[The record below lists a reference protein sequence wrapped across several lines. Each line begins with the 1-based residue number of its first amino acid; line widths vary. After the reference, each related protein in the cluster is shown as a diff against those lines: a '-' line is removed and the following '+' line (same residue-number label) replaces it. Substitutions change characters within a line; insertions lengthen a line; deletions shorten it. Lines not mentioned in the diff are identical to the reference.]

1 VANVRTVTA
10 PGELAAYPERSRGY
24 WADALVRLLRTPAGV
39 AGLVIVIGLI
49 VIAVVGPAV
58 VPWNYAYQD
67 LDAVVAHGGPL
78 PPGSPGHLLGTDALG
93 RDLLARTLDGAQVSL
108 TVALVAQLVVIAI
121 GVPMGLIAGWRGGKV
136 ETALMRF
143 TDVIATFPDLLFI
156 VMISAAVVD
165 TPFFAVLNGL
175 LATFVAIGLIAWV
188 ATARLVRAQTLALK
202 QREDIEAAHAIGVPE
217 GRILRR
223 HILPQAM
230 GPIAVAVSLGIPMA
244 ILAESTLS
252 FLGLGVQ
259 IPRASWGSLI
269 DVGIDNIEG
278 APWLVFPPMV
288 ALGVALVGFTLLGD
302 GMRDAFDPRTS
313 RRR

>member
-1 VANVRTVTA
+1 MAEVRTA
-10 PGELAAYPERSRGY
+10 AAELPALAKRTRGY
-24 WADALVRLLRTPAGV
+24 WADAFSRLLRTPAGM
-39 AGLVIVIGLI
+39 AGLAIVIALI
-49 VIAVVGPAV
+49 VIAVVGPLL
-58 VPWNYAYQD
+58 VPWTYFEQD
-67 LDAVVAHGGPL
+67 LEAVLAHGGPL

-108 TVALVAQLVVIAI
+108 TVALVAQLVVVGI
-121 GVPMGLIAGWRGGKV
+121 GVPMGLLAGWRGGMV

-143 TDVIATFPDLLFI
+143 TDIIATFPDLLFI

-165 TPFFAVLNGL
+165 TPFFTVLNGL

-188 ATARLVRAQTLALK
+188 GTARLVRAQTLALK
-202 QREDIEAAHAIGVPE
+202 QREDIEAARAIGVPE

-269 DVGIDNIEG
+269 DAGIDNITR

-288 ALGVALVGFTLLGD
+288 ALGVALLGFTLLGD
-302 GMRDAFDPRTS
+302 GMRDAFDPRAS